1 MLLLVARKPTGRFC
15 SQQIKFPKS
24 LCTVTHP
31 FPQEDPVLLNFWKRE
46 QELLKQDRIWFCAP
60 TSCRKGTQGEGWQR
74 TTRKPTSSSLK
85 PQLLK
90 GPIFIRQLP
99 LKPKITLAKQ
109 FPPDISK
116 MNETKQHLS
125 YIKNPMA
132 WLLAK
137 FIAPR
142 KPRDISLCSPQTG
155 NGKNTWTLKSWE
167 IFVDTRIWGA

>member
-1 MLLLVARKPTGRFC
+1 MHRHPPLPTGRSRFAQFLEDGTRTFKTRPHLILC
-15 SQQIKFPKS
+15 SYK
-24 LCTVTHP
+24 L
-31 FPQEDPVLLNFWKRE
+31 QEGHV
-46 QELLKQDRIWFCAP
+46 A
-60 TSCRKGTQGEGWQR
+60 QGMRDGKER
-74 TTRKPTSSSLK
+74 TTRKPNSSSLK

-109 FPPDISK
+109 FPPDSRK
-116 MNETKQHLS
+116 MNKIKQHLS

-137 FIAPR
+137 LIAPR

-155 NGKNTWTLKSWE
+155 NGKNSWTLKSWE
-167 IFVDTRIWGA
+167 IFADSCI